1 RSRAACWRAPSGTGR
16 TRGRRRRPRTR
27 QPAVQVLVEDEAD
40 WHELR
45 RERPARC
52 QSPPQLREPRPL
64 RSARS
69 LPLDLLAAARD
80 VRVDLGLVL
89 QVEPERLVHERK
101 RQRGKRLR
109 QHLGRVPFAVEVDE
123 VLDAD
128 AVPAEVD
135 EAVRVLDEK
144 IREIHAFASPPSL
157 PRRSGR
163 RRMRPARCWRC
174 GRRRSRR
181 PRDLGPVDVRRLRIR
196 GRYDDLAAGLVVLAG
211 RLRAWLGLARRLRAV
226 IGLAR
231 HLRLLR
237 DGLLRHVARRGM
249 RCSYRLPHGRH
260 QPLGWREAF
269 GRLPGTQVV
278 DRRLLG
284 GLGATVVPWSPEG
297 RSMRGNARVWGRM
310 MLTAAV
316 AASCQTADPRGVDRS
331 MDVADAQDAGPPP
344 ASTSLVLRRVFPSGP
359 GGVTPEWES
368 EIDLDVRNLP
378 AVRTLSIGPGDDMW
392 IAGRFSAPLALG
404 ATTLARAGPSDVFVT
419 RLDPLGRPRWARTL
433 GGPGG
438 DACGGTALD
447 AEGNVIVAYQD
458 VSTGPVMLEKLGPD
472 GDLLW
477 QKPLPTPA
485 GEDFGGRVR
494 AAGADR
500 ADGMVLVTSSV
511 DDQFVVRLDPN
522 GDVLWRTRVPL
533 SDKDPVGVAVDG
545 AGWAFVG
552 AASTTGGSDPLL
564 KVSPSGS
571 LGLLARLHGTEG
583 YAAFRDIAADP

>member
-1 RSRAACWRAPSGTGR
+1 
-16 TRGRRRRPRTR
+16 
-27 QPAVQVLVEDEAD
+27 
-40 WHELR
+40 
-45 RERPARC
+45 
-52 QSPPQLREPRPL
+52 
-64 RSARS
+64 
-69 LPLDLLAAARD
+69 
-80 VRVDLGLVL
+80 
-89 QVEPERLVHERK
+89 
-101 RQRGKRLR
+101 
-109 QHLGRVPFAVEVDE
+109 
-123 VLDAD
+123 
-128 AVPAEVD
+128 
-135 EAVRVLDEK
+135 
-144 IREIHAFASPPSL
+144 
-157 PRRSGR
+157 
-163 RRMRPARCWRC
+163 
-174 GRRRSRR
+174 
-181 PRDLGPVDVRRLRIR
+181 
-196 GRYDDLAAGLVVLAG
+196 
-211 RLRAWLGLARRLRAV
+211 
-226 IGLAR
+226 
-231 HLRLLR
+231 
-237 DGLLRHVARRGM
+237 
-249 RCSYRLPHGRH
+249 
-260 QPLGWREAF
+260 
-269 GRLPGTQVV
+269 
-278 DRRLLG
+278 
-284 GLGATVVPWSPEG
+284 
-297 RSMRGNARVWGRM
+297 M

-404 ATTLARAGPSDVFVT
+404 ATTLARVGPSDVFVT
-419 RLDPLGRPRWARTL
+419 RLDPLGRPRWARRL

-500 ADGMVLVTSSV
+500 AGGMVLVTSSV

-583 YAAFRDIAADP
+583 YAAFRDIAADPMGNVLLSGGMGGSFGFRPTPPEHRHDPWIAKLNRSGTLRWEVFGVSGRVAADDAGNVLCANAGSVGKLDPQGSWIWQHAMHIDGEVGAVAADSAGRVIYAGRFEGRADFGDGPVDSGEHGALFVAALAP